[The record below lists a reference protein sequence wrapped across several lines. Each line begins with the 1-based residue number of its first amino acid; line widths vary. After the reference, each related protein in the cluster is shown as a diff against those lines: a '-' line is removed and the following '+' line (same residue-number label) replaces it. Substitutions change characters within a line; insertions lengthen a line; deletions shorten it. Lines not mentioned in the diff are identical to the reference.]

1 MCFWSVL
8 CVQDGDLPTSTTTCG
23 SLCWA
28 HCSAVWS
35 CLLSTGGRLCSH
47 TPSNSFFMF
56 TSLSRS
62 QVSYMLMFSHLEVQ
76 WWCFQPDFHLVVS
89 SCELGFLQAGGNLR
103 ERSKQRSG
111 SDGHRGSRQELQVN
125 VYRAFAAGTIPNEF
139 VEILLTNATI
149 WFWAVLSFVR
159 PQILAMTGSVRDR
172 PALLDLAN
180 CFTKNYG
187 LCLSCEVFVVR
198 LTQRFNPPQPFNP
211 PKSHFKCLHFSQVW
225 STHAWHLYG
234 SKANML
240 TSVTLWFLCSQGP
253 RSEALEEINACME
266 KNQLWLTKT
275 KRKAFYT
282 PVACEDFRAGAES
295 LLQVSREGSILK
307 KTAGFKLLFYL
318 YVFYK
323 ILCSYE
329 LF

>member
-28 HCSAVWS
+28 QCSVVWS
-35 CLLSTGGRLCSH
+35 CLLSTGGRLFSH

-56 TSLSRS
+56 TSLLRS
-62 QVSYMLMFSHLEVQ
+62 QVSYMPMFSDLEVQ

-89 SCELGFLQAGGNLR
+89 RCELGFLQAGGNLR

-111 SDGHRGSRQELQVN
+111 SDGHRGSRQKLQVN
-125 VYRAFAAGTIPNEF
+125 VYRAFPVGTIANEF
-139 VEILLTNATI
+139 VEVILTNAII

-198 LTQRFNPPQPFNP
+198 LTQRFKPPQPFNP

-225 STHAWHLYG
+225 STHTWHL
-234 SKANML
+234 
-240 TSVTLWFLCSQGP
+240 
-253 RSEALEEINACME
+253 
-266 KNQLWLTKT
+266 LWLESKHAH
-275 KRKAFYT
+275 KRN
-282 PVACEDFRAGAES
+282 FRVS
-295 LLQVSREGSILK
+295 LLSGSEVWSPGRNQCLYGEEPALAYEDQTEGVLYSCGLWGLQGRGREPATGQYGRI
-307 KTAGFKLLFYL
+307 Y
-318 YVFYK
+318 
-323 ILCSYE
+323 
-329 LF
+329 